1 MSASRRPL
9 PVWADIVLLPLINI
23 VLAFVVVGII
33 VEIIGVNPFDA
44 LKLLVAGAIGSRDS
58 IAYTLYYATNFI
70 FTGLAVS
77 VAFHAGLFNIG
88 GEGQAYIG
96 GLGCGLAILAFD
108 RFLPAWLLIPVAI
121 IAAALFGA
129 AWAAVGPSNRAA
141 PSTSRRSSLRMM
153 SPLAKDKHRRPCRST
168 ASPISGA
175 GKTVYISRYGNPPH
189 VRVACLEHRPASWRF
204 R

>member
-1 MSASRRPL
+1 MSTPRRPL
-9 PVWADIVLLPLINI
+9 PAWADIVLLPLINI
-23 VLAFVVVGII
+23 ALAFIVVGVI
-33 VEIIGVNPFDA
+33 VTIIGANPFEA
-44 LKLLVAGAIGSRDS
+44 LKLLVAGAVGSSES

-121 IAAALFGA
+121 I
-129 AWAAVGPSNRAA
+129 
-141 PSTSRRSSLRMM
+141 
-153 SPLAKDKHRRPCRST
+153 D
-168 ASPISGA
+168 
-175 GKTVYISRYGNPPH
+175 
-189 VRVACLEHRPASWRF
+189 
-204 R
+204 